1 MRGFRILRRQEFF
14 IKIDKKDYVVWADCG
29 PHFRTQKFIGYLLLE
44 LASLGIEVK
53 NLNYKFS
60 RVNYIL
66 YLQ

>member
-1 MRGFRILRRQEFF
+1 MRGFRILRGQEFF